1 MRGMSPWF
9 PALLLV
15 ALASCAGGAMEDA
28 GTSGTLTE
36 GQTLRL
42 LNDQG
47 YKGVHDLHRVGDQW
61 EAAATRDGQAVT
73 VDVDNYGIIH
83 IK

>member
-1 MRGMSPWF
+1 MRRILSWL

-15 ALASCAGGAMEDA
+15 ALASCSGGAMENA
-28 GTSGTLTE
+28 QPSGPLTE

-42 LNDQG
+42 LNQQG

-61 EAAATRDGQAVT
+61 EAAAIRDDQAVT
-73 VDVDNYGIIH
+73 VEVDNYGIIH